1 MLKRSLRDTVS
12 CVCVSYLVNSHSAA
26 ISCRLPS
33 LPCRWMC
40 NGRRTANNWILVFNG
55 IFVLVNPSRSSCRA
69 QTHTHAPRHS
79 RLCAYLIHLWSCV
92 CTWFTELVENAI
104 SIWFDSSTHTHTHT
118 TSEWKRKVEQGKE
131 MKRLSE
137 PKMKS
142 TSIFCRFNLFK
153 RAKW

>member
-69 QTHTHAPRHS
+69 QTHTHTPRHS

-104 SIWFDSSTHTHTHT
+104 SIWFDSSTHTHTHDQWMET
-118 TSEWKRKVEQGKE
+118 KSRTRKRNEEIVRTENE
-131 MKRLSE
+131 VDEHFLS
-137 PKMKS
+137 
-142 TSIFCRFNLFK
+142 I
-153 RAKW
+153 